1 MDSTTEALN
10 ALFDRIP
17 RRHSPENV
25 QEINSIMLEYEDLL
39 ISIEAI
45 NTYYEKQVP
54 VFFDQLDVVRAGIKK
69 STDNKASK
77 KNKDSF
83 FDDASGILKDSIQEL
98 IAMYGDGKQT
108 G

>member
-17 RRHSPENV
+17 RRHSQENV
-25 QEINSIMLEYEDLL
+25 QEINSILSAYEDLL
-39 ISIEAI
+39 VSIEAV
-45 NTYYEKQVP
+45 NAYYEKQVP
-54 VFFDQLDVVRAGIKK
+54 VFFDQLDTVRAGIKK

-83 FDDASGILKDSIQEL
+83 FDDASGTLKDSMQEL

-108 G
+108 A